1 MWEDRRTALRFR
13 IGVATSAVL
22 LLGTAHA
29 ASAPSVR
36 LYGLV
41 YPAHVNP
48 WPVSLARLD
57 PSTLAPVAR
66 LRLPGRFVGFAVPS
80 ADGRRVAVVAPH
92 DVVVRLYE
100 GLTLRRVVRV
110 GLPGAEVRS
119 LGWPA
124 PDRLV
129 AIVQRMSRP
138 YARYVRARYA
148 VGVDATS
155 GRVLF
160 RTPFEQRLSLTG
172 EGSSQGQVALL
183 YQSSSLLAR
192 RARIDVVAP
201 DGTVRSV
208 PLHFGRGRSVHL
220 VAGLAV
226 DPVSP
231 RAYVVL
237 SGGRVAVVD
246 LRSLRIAYHTIAAL
260 PAATASAADFV
271 TLRAET
277 FDSHSLVVSGLFL
290 LRSSASER
298 PAGLAVVDT
307 RTWRSRVIDRRAT
320 RFAVAG
326 DTIVTAGRGI
336 TGYRA
341 DGSHRY
347 HLLGAARI
355 SMLQI
360 VQGRAHAW
368 LGGMRPFVLGT
379 PPPARVLIFS
389 PRSGLVFGRVTL
401 AQRTRVALLEPDG
414 Y

>member
-1 MWEDRRTALRFR
+1 
-13 IGVATSAVL
+13 
-22 LLGTAHA
+22 
-29 ASAPSVR
+29 
-36 LYGLV
+36 
-41 YPAHVNP
+41 
-48 WPVSLARLD
+48 VSLARLD

-80 ADGRRVAVVAPH
+80 ADGRRIAVVAPH
-92 DVVVRLYE
+92 DGALRLYE

-110 GLPGAEVRS
+110 GARGAQVRS
-119 LGWPA
+119 VMWTA

-148 VGVDATS
+148 VGVDVTN

-183 YQSSSLLAR
+183 YESSSLLAR
-192 RARIDVVAP
+192 RARIDVVSP

-208 PLHFGRGRSVHL
+208 PLHFGRGRSVRL
-220 VAGLAV
+220 IAGLAV
-226 DPVSP
+226 DPASP

-246 LRSLRIAYHTIAAL
+246 LRTLRIAYHPIAG
-260 PAATASAADFV
+260 PTTGASAADFV

-277 FDSHSLVVSGLFL
+277 FGSHSLVVSGLFL
-290 LRSSASER
+290 ASER
-298 PAGLAVVDT
+298 PVGLAVVDT

-320 RFAVAG
+320 TFAVAG

-347 HLLGAARI
+347 HLLGTTRI
-355 SMLQI
+355 SQLQI

-389 PRSGLVFGRVTL
+389 PRSGLVFERVTI
-401 AQRTRVALLEPDG
+401 AQRTRVALLGSDG